1 MEKSGFVG
9 LRVCCIFV
17 KKVLFNFLVDMLWF
31 LVFLVILFNEVIKI
45 IFYLFNKILRKGW
58 EYSMFVVVIL
68 INNILIEMLNFYI
81 LMRSYVM

>member
-1 MEKSGFVG
+1 MEKSSFVG
-9 LRVCCIFV
+9 LRVCMFV

-31 LVFLVILFNEVIKI
+31 LVFLVILFNEEIKI

>member
-9 LRVCCIFV
+9 LRVCMFV

>member
-1 MEKSGFVG
+1 M
-9 LRVCCIFV
+9 IFS
-17 KKVLFNFLVDMLWF
+17 
-31 LVFLVILFNEVIKI
+31 VFSDFIYEVIKI

>member
-1 MEKSGFVG
+1 M
-9 LRVCCIFV
+9 IFS
-17 KKVLFNFLVDMLWF
+17 VLFN
-31 LVFLVILFNEVIKI
+31 EEIKI

>member
-1 MEKSGFVG
+1 MEKSSFVG
-9 LRVCCIFV
+9 LWVCMFV

-31 LVFLVILFNEVIKI
+31 LVFLVILFNEEIKI

>member
-9 LRVCCIFV
+9 LRVCMFV

-45 IFYLFNKILRKGW
+45 IFYKILRKGW

>member
-1 MEKSGFVG
+1 MEKSSFVG
-9 LRVCCIFV
+9 LRVCMFV

-45 IFYLFNKILRKGW
+45 IFYLFNKILRKMW

>member
-1 MEKSGFVG
+1 MEKSSFVG
-9 LRVCCIFV
+9 LRVCMFV

>member
-1 MEKSGFVG
+1 MEKSSFVG
-9 LRVCCIFV
+9 LRVCMFV

-31 LVFLVILFNEVIKI
+31 LVFLVILFYEVIKI